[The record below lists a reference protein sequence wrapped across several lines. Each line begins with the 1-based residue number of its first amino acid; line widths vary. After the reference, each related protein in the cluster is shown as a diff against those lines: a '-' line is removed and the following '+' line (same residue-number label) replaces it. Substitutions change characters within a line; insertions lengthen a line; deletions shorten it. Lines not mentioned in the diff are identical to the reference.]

1 MALQTT
7 IKNRVVCE
15 GVGVHTGITSTVT
28 LLPAPENTGIIF
40 RRTDHPGM
48 AGVVPAR
55 FDRVTDTRLGTTIG
69 NVYGVKVHTVEHL
82 MAAIVG
88 CGVTNLVIEIDAAEV
103 PIMDGSAAPFVFLL
117 ECAGVVK
124 QTQAQRA
131 IRVREVVRVEDGDK
145 YAELR
150 PGIGFSAEL
159 EIAFENCKV
168 IDRQFYA
175 FDLDTPSF
183 KAELARARTFG
194 FRHEVEY
201 LQKNGHALGGSLAN
215 SIVLDGDTIMNEDGL
230 RYADEFVR
238 HKLLDVVGDMSLA
251 GAPLFAQFRGYK
263 TGHALNN
270 KLLRELF
277 ARRSAWEYV
286 TLHTRRQT
294 APVQIERPI
303 YVGGLAAAE

>member
-1 MALQTT
+1 MALQKT
-7 IKNRVVCE
+7 IKNRMSCQ
-15 GVGVHTGITSTVT
+15 GVGVHTGILTTVT
-28 LLPAPENTGIIF
+28 LLPAPEGTGVVF
-40 RRTDHPGM
+40 QRTDHPGI
-48 AGVVPAR
+48 AGVIPAR
-55 FDRVTDTRLGTTIG
+55 FDRVTDTKLGTTIG

-88 CGVTNLVIEIDAAEV
+88 CGVTNIIVEIDGAEV
-103 PIMDGSAAPFVFLL
+103 PIMDGSAAPFVFLI
-117 ECAGVVK
+117 ECAGIVQ
-124 QTQAQRA
+124 QTSAQRA
-131 IRVREVVRVEDGDK
+131 IRVRETVRVEDGDK

-159 EIAFENCKV
+159 EIAFENCPV

-175 FDLDTPSF
+175 FDLDAPSF

-201 LQKNGHALGGSLAN
+201 LQANGLALGGSLAN
-215 SIVLDGDTIMNEDGL
+215 SIVLDGARVMNEDGL
-230 RYADEFVR
+230 RFADEFVR
-238 HKLLDVVGDMSLA
+238 HKLLDVVGDMALA

-277 ARRSAWEYV
+277 ARQHAWEFV
-286 TLHTRRQT
+286 TLHTRR
-294 APVQIERPI
+294 AMPAAERSV

>member
-7 IKNRVVCE
+7 IKNRMVCQ
-15 GVGVHTGITSTVT
+15 GVGVHTGILSTVT

-40 RRTDHPGM
+40 RRTDHPGI
-48 AGVVPAR
+48 AGTIPAR
-55 FDRVTDTRLGTTIG
+55 FDRVTDTKLGTTIG

-88 CGVTNLVIEIDAAEV
+88 CGVTNAIIEIDGAEV
-103 PIMDGSAAPFVFLL
+103 PIMDGSAAPFVFLI
-117 ECAGVVK
+117 ECAGVVA
-124 QTQAQRA
+124 QSTPQRA
-131 IRVREVVRVEDGDK
+131 IRVRETVRVEDGDK
-145 YAELR
+145 YAELS

-159 EIAFENCKV
+159 EIAFENCPV
-168 IDRQFYA
+168 IDRQFYS
-175 FDLDTPSF
+175 FDLDAPSF

-201 LQKNGHALGGSLAN
+201 LQANGHALGGSLSN
-215 SIVLDGDTIMNEDGL
+215 SIVVDGDRIMNTEGL

-238 HKLLDVVGDMSLA
+238 HKLLDVVGDMALA

-270 KLLRELF
+270 QLLRALF
-277 ARRSAWEYV
+277 ARKSAWEAV
-286 TLHTRRQT
+286 TLHGRR
-294 APVQIERPI
+294 PVKPADRPMFP
-303 YVGGLAAAE
+303 GALAAAE

>member
-7 IKNRVVCE
+7 IKNRMICE

-28 LLPAPENTGIIF
+28 LNPAPENTGIIF
-40 RRTDHPGM
+40 RRTDQEGM
-48 AGVVPAR
+48 AGIIPAR
-55 FDRVTDTRLGTTIG
+55 FDRVTDTKLGTTIG
-69 NVYGVKVHTVEHL
+69 NAYGVKVHTVEHL

-88 CGVTNLVIEIDAAEV
+88 SGVTNLVVDIDNAEV
-103 PIMDGSAAPFVFLL
+103 PIMDGSAAPFVFLI
-117 ECAGVVK
+117 ECAGVQK
-124 QTQAQRA
+124 QSQAQRA
-131 IRVREVVRVEDGDK
+131 IRVRETVRVEDGEK

-201 LQKNGHALGGSLAN
+201 LQKNGLARGGSLAN
-215 SIVLDGDTIMNEDGL
+215 SIVLDGERVMNQEGL
-230 RYADEFVR
+230 RYTDEFVR
-238 HKLLDVVGDMSLA
+238 HKLLDVVGDLALA

-270 KLLRELF
+270 KLLRTLF

-286 TLHTRRQT
+286 TLHTNRAGAQ
-294 APVQIERPI
+294 AQPM

>member
-7 IKNRVVCE
+7 IKNRMICE

-28 LLPAPENTGIIF
+28 LNPAPENTGIIF
-40 RRTDHPGM
+40 RRTDQEGM
-48 AGVVPAR
+48 AGIIPAR
-55 FDRVTDTRLGTTIG
+55 FDRVTDTKLGTTIG
-69 NVYGVKVHTVEHL
+69 NAYGVKVHTVEHL

-88 CGVTNLVIEIDAAEV
+88 SGVTNLIVDIDNAEV
-103 PIMDGSAAPFVFLL
+103 PIMDGSAAPFVFLI
-117 ECAGVVK
+117 ECAGIQK
-124 QTQAQRA
+124 QSQAQRA
-131 IRVREVVRVEDGDK
+131 IRVRETVRVEDGEK

-175 FDLDTPSF
+175 FDLDAPSF

-194 FRHEVEY
+194 FRHEVEF
-201 LQKNGHALGGSLAN
+201 LQKNGLARGGSLAN
-215 SIVLDGDTIMNEDGL
+215 SIVLDGERVMNQEGL
-230 RYADEFVR
+230 RYSDEFVR
-238 HKLLDVVGDMSLA
+238 HKLLDVVGDLALA

-270 KLLRELF
+270 KLLRTLF

-286 TLHTRRQT
+286 TLHTNRAGAQT
-294 APVQIERPI
+294 VQQPM

>member
-1 MALQTT
+1 MALQKT
-7 IKNRVVCE
+7 IKNRMVCQ
-15 GVGVHTGITSTVT
+15 GVGVHTGILTTLT
-28 LLPAPENTGIIF
+28 LLPAPEDTGIIF
-40 RRTDHPGM
+40 QRTDHPGM

-55 FDRVTDTRLGTTIG
+55 FDRVTDTKLGTTIG

-88 CGVTNLVIEIDAAEV
+88 CGVTNLIVEIDGAEV

-117 ECAGVVK
+117 ECAGIVP
-124 QTQAQRA
+124 QSSAQRA
-131 IRVREVVRVEDGDK
+131 IRVRETVRVEDGDK
-145 YAELR
+145 YAELH

-159 EIAFENCKV
+159 EIAFENCPV

-175 FDLDTPSF
+175 FDLDTTAF

-201 LQKNGHALGGSLAN
+201 LQANGLALGGSLAN
-215 SIVLDGDTIMNEDGL
+215 SIVLDGGTIMNEEGL

-238 HKLLDVVGDMSLA
+238 HKLLDVVGDMALA

-277 ARRSAWEYV
+277 ARSHAWEFV
-286 TLHTRRQT
+286 TLHTTRR
-294 APVQIERPI
+294 APMAERPV
-303 YVGGLAAAE
+303 YVGALAAAE

>member
-7 IKNRVVCE
+7 IKNKMVCE
-15 GVGVHTGITSTVT
+15 GVGVHTGIQTTLT
-28 LLPAPENTGIIF
+28 LLPAPEGTGVIF
-40 RRTDHPGM
+40 RRTDHPGI
-48 AGVVPAR
+48 AGVIPAR
-55 FDRVTDTRLGTTIG
+55 FERVTDTRLGTTIG
-69 NVYGVKVHTVEHL
+69 NAYDVKVHTVEHL

-88 CGVTNLVIEIDAAEV
+88 CGVTNLIIEIDGAEV
-103 PIMDGSAAPFVFLL
+103 PIMDGSAAPFVFLI

-124 QTQAQRA
+124 QSSPQRA
-131 IRVREVVRVEDGDK
+131 IRVRETVRVEDGDK

-168 IDRQFYA
+168 IDRQFYS
-175 FDLDTPSF
+175 FDLDSPSF

-201 LQKNGHALGGSLAN
+201 LQKNGLARGGSLAN
-215 SIVLDGDTIMNEDGL
+215 SIVLDGETIMNEDGL

-238 HKLLDVVGDMSLA
+238 HKLLDVVGDLALA
-251 GAPLFAQFRGYK
+251 GGPLFAQFRGYK

-270 KLLRELF
+270 QLLRKLF
-277 ARRSAWEYV
+277 ARRQAWEFV
-286 TLHTRRQT
+286 TLHTRR
-294 APVQIERPI
+294 APVQAGRPV
-303 YVGGLAAAE
+303 YGLAAAE